1 MFVQFD
7 TSICTSDC
15 SDHALI
21 VATLMGDEGAFA
33 TLVQRYQLPLYN
45 FIRRSLKET
54 EWANDV
60 LQFVFLQLY
69 VSLPRLRDNLY
80 SGRTREPLKAWLFQV
95 AWNRCIDE
103 RRKQRSLLFSELE
116 ENGGHDEF
124 SWLSIIAD
132 EDPQPDVIVEQQE
145 MRMLLC
151 KAIRHLPPH
160 FRSVVILRYTQEL
173 SFGEIGRILNMPENT
188 AKTYFQRARPLLRS
202 ALQQFI

>member
-7 TSICTSDC
+7 TSICATDC

-21 VATLMGDEGAFA
+21 VATLAGDECAFP

-45 FIRRSLKET
+45 FIQRSLRET

-69 VSLPRLRDNLY
+69 TSLPRLRDTLY
-80 SGRTREPLKAWLFQV
+80 SEHTNAPLKAWLFQV

-116 ENGGHDEF
+116 ENDERDEF
-124 SWLSIIAD
+124 SFISIIPD
-132 EDPQPDVIVEQQE
+132 GDPQPDIIAEQQE
-145 MRMLLC
+145 LRVVLR
-151 KAIRHLPPH
+151 KAIRHLPSH
-160 FRSVVILRYTQEL
+160 FRSVVMLRYTQEL
-173 SFGEIGRILNMPENT
+173 SFGEIGRLLNMPENT

-202 ALQQFI
+202 ALQRAI

>member
-7 TSICTSDC
+7 TSRCASDC
-15 SDHALI
+15 SDQALI
-21 VATLMGDEGAFA
+21 AATLRGDEGAFA
-33 TLVQRYQLPLYN
+33 TLIQRYQLPLYN

-69 VSLPRLRDNLY
+69 ISLPRLRDNLY
-80 SGRTREPLKAWLFQV
+80 FDRSREPLKAWLFQV

-103 RRKQRSLLFSELE
+103 RRKQRSLLFSELDDSV
-116 ENGGHDEF
+116 GHDEF
-124 SWLSIIAD
+124 SWLNTIPD
-132 EDPQPDVIVEQQE
+132 EDPLPDAVVEQYE
-145 MRMLLC
+145 MRMLLH

-160 FRSVVILRYTQEL
+160 FRSIVMLRYTQEL
-173 SFGEIGRILNMPENT
+173 SFSEIGRRLNIPENT

-202 ALQQFI
+202 ALQQVL